1 MISFSTSQVSRVE
14 PWTAPPAASAVRQRL
29 RAQASCL
36 GIMSRT
42 VRRHSWLLPTVPR
55 VVEAPPDDVA
65 PPLLALTVMRTLIVD
80 SCGGKA
86 TTRKCNG
93 WRRFS
98 LQCRQT
104 LFAVLWMCLH
114 LRRNRRSRPR
124 TLTPHLLDGVDLV
137 VVLDLVD
144 DKR

>member
-1 MISFSTSQVSRVE
+1 MRFSTDLFFTVFLKFDFFFNFTSFACRALDRSTSRS
-14 PWTAPPAASAVRQRL
+14 AASAVRQRL

-55 VVEAPPDDVA
+55 VVEAADDVA
-65 PPLLALTVMRTLIVD
+65 PPLLALTVMRTLIIE
-80 SCGGKA
+80 SCGKA

-98 LQCRQT
+98 LECRLSLPCCGCVCTQT
-104 LFAVLWMCLH
+104 QPQA
-114 LRRNRRSRPR
+114 
-124 TLTPHLLDGVDLV
+124 
-137 VVLDLVD
+137 
-144 DKR
+144 